1 MFEAA
6 AAAKAVR
13 GKEVKSFHVD
23 DDEEL
28 AKALYVS
35 EQQYALLQAGL
46 AKSAQGACAPAG
58 GSSKKMLVG
67 RSLSMANPELADIIR
82 EKVNPGSI
90 VSGGTADSS
99 YSYIEPSLTS
109 VQNTLVLPPFTS
121 FSRHISSYLYWR
133 LLDVYRLERL
143 QACGAIN
150 SLPNCESVDVNRSSE
165 IITTRNVGATYSALL
180 PMTVM
185 GDGNCCLH
193 SCSVQLW
200 GVQDRRRAIGGR
212 GTVRSSLHRLMTQQ
226 APLFFQRWQQQEQ
239 QWDLENARVMGL
251 TEAIERQPEEWEREW
266 RDILERS
273 GRDGAFLMEIHIY
286 VLAHVLRRPIIVY
299 SDAVQQD
306 SPCRMRGIYLPLEW
320 SGTGMELETNVFS
333 MCSLTTY

>member
-1 MFEAA
+1 
-6 AAAKAVR
+6 
-13 GKEVKSFHVD
+13 
-23 DDEEL
+23 
-28 AKALYVS
+28 
-35 EQQYALLQAGL
+35 
-46 AKSAQGACAPAG
+46 
-58 GSSKKMLVG
+58 
-67 RSLSMANPELADIIR
+67 MANPELADIIR
-82 EKVNPGSI
+82 EKVNPESI

-133 LLDVYRLERL
+133 LLDVDRLERL

-165 IITTRNVGATYSALL
+165 IITTLNVGATYSALL

-200 GVQDRRRAIGGR
+200 GVQDR
-212 GTVRSSLHRLMTQQ
+212 GTLRSSLHHLMTQQ
-226 APLFFQRWQQQEQ
+226 ERLFFQRWQEQEQ
-239 QWDLENARVMGL
+239 QWDLENARVMGV
-251 TEAIERQPEEWEREW
+251 EAIEKQPEEWEREW
-266 RDILERS
+266 QDILERS
-273 GRDGAFLMEIHIY
+273 GTAGAFLMEIHIY

-299 SDAVQQD
+299 ADAVQQD

-320 SGTGMELETNVFS
+320 SDTGMELETNVFS